1 MQRRFG
7 GNDVSTLEELLNLQ
21 PIGSP
26 VGGTDAVTLIGG
38 KNAAGDRGPAL
49 LDGDAVKVSAR
60 QRQFSTLGD
69 LLTRPNNTTTYAGG
83 DSISNDPTAANVTP
97 LTVSVTTIN
106 DEPVNITQIVLD
118 STDTGF
124 AAATIRLHLF
134 SSDPTASSGVGAGD
148 NSPWTQKRGDWMGSL
163 SGSLIGFSDGAK
175 GLLYPD
181 GPPVIIA
188 PVESGGVRL
197 WWQLQLL
204 GVSPVPS
211 AGQTTFRP
219 TFKGYRGLL

>member
-1 MQRRFG
+1 M
-7 GNDVSTLEELLNLQ
+7 STLEELLNLQ
-21 PIGSP
+21 PIGSA
-26 VGGTDAVTLIGG
+26 VGGGDAVALIAG
-38 KNAAGDRGPAL
+38 KDGTGDRAAVL
-49 LDGDAVKVSAR
+49 LDGDALKVSAR
-60 QRQFSTLGD
+60 QRQFSILGD
-69 LLTRPNNTTTYAGG
+69 LLTRPNNTTTYAGN

-97 LTVSVTTIN
+97 LTVAIASAN

-118 STDTGF
+118 TTDTGF
-124 AAATIRLHLF
+124 ANSTIRLHLF

-148 NSPWTQKRGDWMGSL
+148 NAAWTQKRGDWMGSL

-181 GPPVIIA
+181 GPPVLIA
-188 PVESGGVRL
+188 PVETGGVRL